1 MQAQYVSPT
10 HLDLKKLLPVPS
22 EMLVSW
28 SQAKHNPRERMNTSL
43 LIKINLPCHQDELT

>member
-10 HLDLKKLLPVPS
+10 HLDLKKLLHVPN

-28 SQAKHNPRERMNTSL
+28 SQAEQNPREGMNTPL
-43 LIKINLPCHQDELT
+43 MIKTDIPCCQNELN